1 MRKRWWLLS
10 LIVTTLFIVTCTL
23 IPSSQPSSAQT
34 AGGDKLPYADF
45 EKIENGRAVSNSGGL
60 IQLYTAQET
69 TKVQAKGMANTSPP
83 APELVRLKGDDA
95 NHLASFEYN
104 LTAPNQW
111 ANVTLEIQG
120 HPTKDGKT
128 APDDVSGYKNLSL
141 QLYATGVDSLRIELI
156 SHGQGVNLDAG
167 FPQMAVKL
175 KPGLNTYLIPLK
187 SLNQPSWVQDRI
199 DVKDVLKKLTAVSVS
214 AYCNQCALEHG
225 TVLVDNLVF
234 QK

>member
-1 MRKRWWLLS
+1 MRIRVGLFSLALLFAIPASS
-10 LIVTTLFIVTCTL
+10 LISTHDVA
-23 IPSSQPSSAQT
+23 AQDSIE
-34 AGGDKLPYADF
+34 GDKLLYADF
-45 EKIENGRAVSNSGGL
+45 EKTDNGRAISNGGGL
-60 IQLYTAQET
+60 IQIYGAQEST
-69 TKVQAKGMANTSPP
+69 PVQFKGMANKSPA
-83 APELVRLKGDDA
+83 APELVRLKGADS
-95 NHLASFEYN
+95 NHLASFDFS

-120 HPTKDGKT
+120 HPSQDNKT
-128 APDDVSGYKNLSL
+128 TADDVSNYKNLSV
-141 QLYATGVDSLRIELI
+141 QLYATGVDSLRIEFV
-156 SHGQGVNLDAG
+156 SHGQGVNIDSG

-187 SLNQPSWVQDRI
+187 SIVQPSWVQSHI
-199 DVKDVLKKLTAVSVS
+199 NIKDLLKKLTAVSIS

>member
-1 MRKRWWLLS
+1 MRIRVGLFSLALFIAIPTSSLLS
-10 LIVTTLFIVTCTL
+10 THEVA
-23 IPSSQPSSAQT
+23 AQDNNES
-34 AGGDKLPYADF
+34 DKLLYADF
-45 EKIENGRAVSNSGGL
+45 EKMDNGRAISNGGGL
-60 IQLYTAQET
+60 IQIYGAQEST
-69 TKVQAKGMANTSPP
+69 PVQFKGMANKSPA
-83 APELVRLKGDDA
+83 APELVRLKGADS
-95 NHLASFEYN
+95 NHLASFDFS

-120 HPTKDGKT
+120 HPSQDNKT
-128 APDDVSGYKNLSL
+128 TADDVSNYKNLSV
-141 QLYATGVDSLRIELI
+141 QLYATGVDSLRIEFV
-156 SHGQGVNLDAG
+156 SHGQGVNIDSG

-187 SLNQPSWVQDRI
+187 SIVQPSLVQSHI
-199 DVKDVLKKLTAVSVS
+199 NIKDLLKKLTAVSIS